1 MNATPARF
9 ALVVG
14 DWFDG
19 ETRRGPA
26 TLKVADG
33 CLVGVAEGD
42 HGAALAEQGWPL
54 TRGAFLMPGLVDAH
68 VHLFLDGK
76 PTEQAVRSAHLK
88 QGLEALTDAARA
100 SARQNL
106 ACGVTLVRDA
116 GDRHGINNRVRDEA
130 RAVGSGLAQVRSGG
144 LGVKRAKRYGAFMAI
159 DVDDEASI
167 RASVA
172 QLAQAN
178 DEIKLIL
185 TGIIDFDAGAV
196 TDEPQFSA
204 EAAGVVVQAAHA
216 AGRKVL
222 AHCSGVKGLDV
233 AVAAGVDSIEHGFF
247 MSRDHLARMRDR
259 QLAWVPTFCPVHF
272 QWAQPQAVG
281 WSPNTVGNLR
291 RILDAHAEHLRIA
304 RELGVRVLVGTD
316 AGSMGVEHGLAM
328 FDEIDRFLEAGW
340 PLQSVLAAATSVA
353 RRHFGAEHVT
363 LALGAA
369 FDAVLLSASPWD
381 DAQALRQ
388 PRQVWARGA
397 AVVTADALRASR
409 APDA

>member
-1 MNATPARF
+1 MTVVPNRF
-9 ALVVG
+9 ALVVD

-19 ETRRGPA
+19 ETRHGPA
-26 TLKVADG
+26 TLKVVDG

-42 HGAALAEQGWPL
+42 HGAALAALGWPL

-68 VHLFLDGK
+68 VHLFLDGQ

-88 QGLEALTDAARA
+88 QGLEQLTEAARA
-100 SARQNL
+100 SARQSL

-130 RAVGSGLAQVRSGG
+130 RVVGSGLAQVRSGG
-144 LGVKRAKRYGAFMAI
+144 LGVKRAKRYGAFMAT

-196 TDEPQFSA
+196 TDEPQFTV
-204 EAAGVVVQAAHA
+204 EAASVVVQAAHA
-216 AGRKVL
+216 AGRQVF
-222 AHCSGVKGLDV
+222 AHCSGAKGLDV

-281 WSPNTVGNLR
+281 WSPNTVGHLR

-304 RELGVRVLVGTD
+304 HELGVRVLVGTD

-328 FDEIDRFLEAGW
+328 ADEIDRFLEAGW
-340 PLQSVLAAATSVA
+340 PMQAVLSAATAAA
-353 RRHFGAEHVT
+353 RRHFGAEHAT
-363 LALGAA
+363 LTPGAA
-369 FDAVLLSASPWD
+369 FDALLLGASPWD
-381 DAQALRQ
+381 DARALRQ
-388 PRQVWARGA
+388 PRQVWARGVA
-397 AVVTADALRASR
+397 ALAAATLV
-409 APDA
+409 PQP